1 MDEHI
6 FKMRVTKWEEG
17 AASLHGSYDDLSP
30 QEQNAFNT
38 LYNLWRN
45 AAFSDDLKN
54 RVERQVKLLS
64 DSDKLHNNNRDIVLA
79 SKNFRSMSRELYGTD
94 VATLRQFVAYMKNKC
109 GGPVRNNNRPQ
120 PTSSP
125 RPATNNRPQPTSSPR
140 PVTNNRPQP
149 TSSPRPVTN
158 NRPQPTS
165 SPRPVTNNRPQPT
178 SSPRPVTNNRPQ
190 PTSSP
195 RPVTNNRPQPT
206 SSPRPVTNNRPQPT
220 TNHSFRPTGNSGH
233 GGDGN
238 DGTHFSRDMI
248 GYAVGVMLLIGICV
262 AMAAGWS
269 HATAPK
275 PYDYAKWLRT
285 EWNGETGGMPTTL
298 IVDTVC
304 GDSVEARLMISKAGG
319 LVKENL
325 KGSLEIASEGCY
337 VYLRNSDPQTNDSSV
352 IRLLVAQEA
361 VRMGGSVQTSDST
374 SLAMSLLRAGSK
386 EKVKVQAGTS
396 QPKQS
401 KKNRKSQRTRKT
413 DNSNGSYSSSS
424 STNTSSASH
433 SVRNKPTEEAQPA
446 ASEPSQPDPS
456 KGGFRLEVIKKE

>member
-17 AASLHGSYDDLSP
+17 AASLKGSFDDLSP
-30 QEQNAFNT
+30 QEQNAFDT

-125 RPATNNRPQPTSSPR
+125 RPATNNRPQPTSPPR
-140 PVTNNRPQP
+140 PATNNRPH
-149 TSSPRPVTN
+149 
-158 NRPQPTS
+158 
-165 SPRPVTNNRPQPT
+165 
-178 SSPRPVTNNRPQ
+178 
-190 PTSSP
+190 
-195 RPVTNNRPQPT
+195 
-206 SSPRPVTNNRPQPT
+206 PT
-220 TNHSFRPTGNSGH
+220 TNHSSRPTGNSGH

-238 DGTHFSRDMI
+238 DGTRFSRDMI
-248 GYAVGVMLLIGICV
+248 GYAVGVILLIGICV

-337 VYLRNSDPQTNDSSV
+337 VYLRNSDPQANDSSV

-374 SLAMSLLRAGSK
+374 SLAMSLLRAGSN
-386 EKVKVQAGTS
+386 EKVDVQTVIS
-396 QPKQS
+396 KPKQS

>member
-140 PVTNNRPQP
+140 PA
-149 TSSPRPVTN
+149 
-158 NRPQPTS
+158 
-165 SPRPVTNNRPQPT
+165 
-178 SSPRPVTNNRPQ
+178 TNNRPQ

-424 STNTSSASH
+424 STNTRSTSQ

>member
-125 RPATNNRPQPTSSPR
+125 RP
-140 PVTNNRPQP
+140 
-149 TSSPRPVTN
+149 
-158 NRPQPTS
+158 
-165 SPRPVTNNRPQPT
+165 
-178 SSPRPVTNNRPQ
+178 VTNNRPQ

-238 DGTHFSRDMI
+238 DDTHFSRDMI

-401 KKNRKSQRTRKT
+401 KKNRKSRSTRKS
-413 DNSNGSYSSSS
+413 DSSNGSYSSSS
-424 STNTSSASH
+424 STNTRSTSH

>member
-149 TSSPRPVTN
+149 T
-158 NRPQPTS
+158 
-165 SPRPVTNNRPQPT
+165 
-178 SSPRPVTNNRPQ
+178 
-190 PTSSP
+190 
-195 RPVTNNRPQPT
+195 
-206 SSPRPVTNNRPQPT
+206 

-337 VYLRNSDPQTNDSSV
+337 VYLRNSDPQANDSSV

-374 SLAMSLLRAGSK
+374 SLAMSLLRAGSN
-386 EKVKVQAGTS
+386 EKVDVQTVIS
-396 QPKQS
+396 KPKQS
-401 KKNRKSQRTRKT
+401 KKNRKSRSTRKT

>member
-30 QEQNAFNT
+30 QEQNAFDT

-64 DSDKLHNNNRDIVLA
+64 DSDKLHNNNRDIVQA

-109 GGPVRNNNRPQ
+109 GGPVRNNNNRPQ
-120 PTSSP
+120 PTSPP
-125 RPATNNRPQPTSSPR
+125 RPATNNRPQPI
-140 PVTNNRPQP
+140 
-149 TSSPRPVTN
+149 
-158 NRPQPTS
+158 
-165 SPRPVTNNRPQPT
+165 
-178 SSPRPVTNNRPQ
+178 
-190 PTSSP
+190 SSP

-298 IVDTVC
+298 IVDTVY

-374 SLAMSLLRAGSK
+374 SLAMSLLRAGRK

-401 KKNRKSQRTRKT
+401 KKNRKSRSTRKT

>member
-30 QEQNAFNT
+30 QEQNAFDT

-125 RPATNNRPQPTSSPR
+125 RP
-140 PVTNNRPQP
+140 
-149 TSSPRPVTN
+149 
-158 NRPQPTS
+158 
-165 SPRPVTNNRPQPT
+165 
-178 SSPRPVTNNRPQ
+178 
-190 PTSSP
+190 
-195 RPVTNNRPQPT
+195 
-206 SSPRPVTNNRPQPT
+206 VTNNRPQPT
-220 TNHSFRPTGNSGH
+220 TNHSSRPTGNSGH

-374 SLAMSLLRAGSK
+374 SLAISLLRAGSK
-386 EKVKVQAGTS
+386 EKVDVQAGTS

-401 KKNRKSQRTRKT
+401 KKNRKSRSTRKT

-424 STNTSSASH
+424 STNTRSTSH
-433 SVRNKPTEEAQPA
+433 SVRNKPTEEAQPT

>member
-17 AASLHGSYDDLSP
+17 AASLEGSYDDLSP

-94 VATLRQFVAYMKNKC
+94 EATLRQFVAYMKNKC

-120 PTSSP
+120 PANSSP
-125 RPATNNRPQPTSSPR
+125 RPTPPPNSSSRPTPAANNRPH
-140 PVTNNRPQP
+140 
-149 TSSPRPVTN
+149 
-158 NRPQPTS
+158 
-165 SPRPVTNNRPQPT
+165 
-178 SSPRPVTNNRPQ
+178 
-190 PTSSP
+190 
-195 RPVTNNRPQPT
+195 
-206 SSPRPVTNNRPQPT
+206 PT
-220 TNHSFRPTGNSGH
+220 TGPSSRPTGNGGHRDSGPRIR
-233 GGDGN
+233 
-238 DGTHFSRDMI
+238 FSRDMI
-248 GYAVGVMLLIGICV
+248 GYAVGVILLIGICV

-275 PYDYAKWLRT
+275 PYDYAKWLRM

-337 VYLRNSDPQTNDSSV
+337 VYLRNSDSQANDSSV

-386 EKVKVQAGTS
+386 EKVDVQTVIS
-396 QPKQS
+396 KPKQS
-401 KKNRKSQRTRKT
+401 KKNRKLRSTRKS
-413 DNSNGSYSSSS
+413 DSSNGSYSSSS
-424 STNTSSASH
+424 STNTRSASH

>member
-17 AASLHGSYDDLSP
+17 AASLEGSYDDLSP

-38 LYNLWRN
+38 LCNLWRN

-94 VATLRQFVAYMKNKC
+94 EATLRQFVAYMKNKC

-125 RPATNNRPQPTSSPR
+125 RPATNNRPQPTSSPH
-140 PVTNNRPQP
+140 PATNNRPH
-149 TSSPRPVTN
+149 
-158 NRPQPTS
+158 
-165 SPRPVTNNRPQPT
+165 
-178 SSPRPVTNNRPQ
+178 
-190 PTSSP
+190 
-195 RPVTNNRPQPT
+195 
-206 SSPRPVTNNRPQPT
+206 PT
-220 TNHSFRPTGNSGH
+220 TNHSSRPTGNSGH

-238 DGTHFSRDMI
+238 DGTRFSRDMI

-386 EKVKVQAGTS
+386 EKVDVQTVIS
-396 QPKQS
+396 KPKQS
-401 KKNRKSQRTRKT
+401 KKNRKSRSTRKT

-424 STNTSSASH
+424 STNTRSASH
-433 SVRNKPTEEAQPA
+433 SVRNKPTEEAQPT

>member
-17 AASLHGSYDDLSP
+17 AASLEGSYDDLSP

-94 VATLRQFVAYMKNKC
+94 EATLRQFVAYMKNKC

-125 RPATNNRPQPTSSPR
+125 RP
-140 PVTNNRPQP
+140 VTNNRPQP
-149 TSSPRPVTN
+149 TSSPRPATN
-158 NRPQPTS
+158 NRPHTTTGPS
-165 SPRPVTNNRPQPT
+165 S
-178 SSPRPVTNNRPQ
+178 
-190 PTSSP
+190 
-195 RPVTNNRPQPT
+195 
-206 SSPRPVTNNRPQPT
+206 
-220 TNHSFRPTGNSGH
+220 RPTGNGGHRDSGPRIRF
-233 GGDGN
+233 D
-238 DGTHFSRDMI
+238 RDMI
-248 GYAVGVMLLIGICV
+248 GYAVGVILLIGICV

-374 SLAMSLLRAGSK
+374 SLAMSLLRAGSN
-386 EKVKVQAGTS
+386 EKVDVQTVIS
-396 QPKQS
+396 KPKQS
-401 KKNRKSQRTRKT
+401 KKNRKSRSTRKT

>member
-30 QEQNAFNT
+30 QEQNAFET

-94 VATLRQFVAYMKNKC
+94 EATLRQFVAYMKNKC
-109 GGPVRNNNRPQ
+109 GGPVRNN
-120 PTSSP
+120 
-125 RPATNNRPQPTSSPR
+125 
-140 PVTNNRPQP
+140 
-149 TSSPRPVTN
+149 
-158 NRPQPTS
+158 
-165 SPRPVTNNRPQPT
+165 
-178 SSPRPVTNNRPQ
+178 NNRPQ

-238 DGTHFSRDMI
+238 DGTRFSRDMI
-248 GYAVGVMLLIGICV
+248 GYAVGVILLIGICV

-374 SLAMSLLRAGSK
+374 SLAMSLLRAGSN
-386 EKVKVQAGTS
+386 EKVDVQTVIS
-396 QPKQS
+396 KPKQS
-401 KKNRKSQRTRKT
+401 KKNRKSRSTRKT
-413 DNSNGSYSSSS
+413 DSSNGSYSSSS
-424 STNTSSASH
+424 STNTRSTSH

>member
-94 VATLRQFVAYMKNKC
+94 EATLRQFVAYMKNKC
-109 GGPVRNNNRPQ
+109 GGPVRNNNRP
-120 PTSSP
+120 
-125 RPATNNRPQPTSSPR
+125 RPATAATSSPR

-165 SPRPVTNNRPQPT
+165 SPRPATNNRPQHT
-178 SSPRPVTNNRPQ
+178 M
-190 PTSSP
+190 
-195 RPVTNNRPQPT
+195 
-206 SSPRPVTNNRPQPT
+206 
-220 TNHSFRPTGNSGH
+220 NHSSRPTGNSGH

-238 DGTHFSRDMI
+238 DGTRFSRDMI

-337 VYLRNSDPQTNDSSV
+337 VYLRNSDSQANDSSV

-386 EKVKVQAGTS
+386 EKVDVQTVIS
-396 QPKQS
+396 KPKQS
-401 KKNRKSQRTRKT
+401 KKNRKSRSTRKS
-413 DNSNGSYSSSS
+413 DSSNGSYSSSS
-424 STNTSSASH
+424 STNTRSASH

>member
-109 GGPVRNNNRPQ
+109 GGPVRNNN
-120 PTSSP
+120 
-125 RPATNNRPQPTSSPR
+125 
-140 PVTNNRPQP
+140 
-149 TSSPRPVTN
+149 
-158 NRPQPTS
+158 
-165 SPRPVTNNRPQPT
+165 
-178 SSPRPVTNNRPQ
+178 
-190 PTSSP
+190 
-195 RPVTNNRPQPT
+195 NRPQPT

-233 GGDGN
+233 VGDGN

-374 SLAMSLLRAGSK
+374 SLAM
-386 EKVKVQAGTS
+386 
-396 QPKQS
+396 
-401 KKNRKSQRTRKT
+401 
-413 DNSNGSYSSSS
+413 
-424 STNTSSASH
+424 
-433 SVRNKPTEEAQPA
+433 
-446 ASEPSQPDPS
+446 
-456 KGGFRLEVIKKE
+456 

>member
-45 AAFSDDLKN
+45 AAFGDDLKN

-109 GGPVRNNNRPQ
+109 GGPVRNN
-120 PTSSP
+120 
-125 RPATNNRPQPTSSPR
+125 
-140 PVTNNRPQP
+140 
-149 TSSPRPVTN
+149 
-158 NRPQPTS
+158 
-165 SPRPVTNNRPQPT
+165 
-178 SSPRPVTNNRPQ
+178 
-190 PTSSP
+190 
-195 RPVTNNRPQPT
+195 NNRPQPT

-401 KKNRKSQRTRKT
+401 KKNRKSRSTRKT

>member
-109 GGPVRNNNRPQ
+109 GGPVRTNNRPQ

-125 RPATNNRPQPTSSPR
+125 RPA
-140 PVTNNRPQP
+140 
-149 TSSPRPVTN
+149 
-158 NRPQPTS
+158 
-165 SPRPVTNNRPQPT
+165 
-178 SSPRPVTNNRPQ
+178 TNNRPQ

-269 HATAPK
+269 HATASK

-285 EWNGETGGMPTTL
+285 EWNGETGGIPTTL

-374 SLAMSLLRAGSK
+374 SLAMSLLRAGSN
-386 EKVKVQAGTS
+386 EKVDVQTVIS
-396 QPKQS
+396 KPKQS
-401 KKNRKSQRTRKT
+401 KKNRKSRSTRKT

-424 STNTSSASH
+424 STNTRSTSQ

>member
-45 AAFSDDLKN
+45 ATFSDDLKN

-109 GGPVRNNNRPQ
+109 GGPVRN
-120 PTSSP
+120 
-125 RPATNNRPQPTSSPR
+125 
-140 PVTNNRPQP
+140 
-149 TSSPRPVTN
+149 
-158 NRPQPTS
+158 
-165 SPRPVTNNRPQPT
+165 NNRPQPT

>member
-109 GGPVRNNNRPQ
+109 GGPVRNNN
-120 PTSSP
+120 
-125 RPATNNRPQPTSSPR
+125 
-140 PVTNNRPQP
+140 
-149 TSSPRPVTN
+149 
-158 NRPQPTS
+158 
-165 SPRPVTNNRPQPT
+165 
-178 SSPRPVTNNRPQ
+178 
-190 PTSSP
+190 
-195 RPVTNNRPQPT
+195 NRPQPT

-220 TNHSFRPTGNSGH
+220 TNHSVRPTGNSGH

>member
-125 RPATNNRPQPTSSPR
+125 RPA
-140 PVTNNRPQP
+140 
-149 TSSPRPVTN
+149 
-158 NRPQPTS
+158 
-165 SPRPVTNNRPQPT
+165 
-178 SSPRPVTNNRPQ
+178 
-190 PTSSP
+190 
-195 RPVTNNRPQPT
+195 TNNRPQPT

-386 EKVKVQAGTS
+386 EKVDVQTVIS
-396 QPKQS
+396 KPKQS
-401 KKNRKSQRTRKT
+401 KKNRKSRSTRKT

-424 STNTSSASH
+424 STNTRSTSH

>member
-125 RPATNNRPQPTSSPR
+125 RP
-140 PVTNNRPQP
+140 
-149 TSSPRPVTN
+149 
-158 NRPQPTS
+158 
-165 SPRPVTNNRPQPT
+165 
-178 SSPRPVTNNRPQ
+178 
-190 PTSSP
+190 
-195 RPVTNNRPQPT
+195 VTNNRPQPT

-298 IVDTVC
+298 IVDTVR

-386 EKVKVQAGTS
+386 EKVKVQAGAS

-401 KKNRKSQRTRKT
+401 KKNRKSRSTRKT

-424 STNTSSASH
+424 STNTRSTSQ

>member
-30 QEQNAFNT
+30 QEQNAFDT

-120 PTSSP
+120 PTSPP
-125 RPATNNRPQPTSSPR
+125 RPA
-140 PVTNNRPQP
+140 
-149 TSSPRPVTN
+149 
-158 NRPQPTS
+158 
-165 SPRPVTNNRPQPT
+165 
-178 SSPRPVTNNRPQ
+178 TNNRPQ

-238 DGTHFSRDMI
+238 DDTHFSRDMI
-248 GYAVGVMLLIGICV
+248 GYAVGVILLIGICV

-298 IVDTVC
+298 IVDTVY

-374 SLAMSLLRAGSK
+374 SLAMSLLRAGSN
-386 EKVKVQAGTS
+386 EKVDVQTVIS
-396 QPKQS
+396 KPKQS
-401 KKNRKSQRTRKT
+401 KKNRKSRSTRKT

>member
-125 RPATNNRPQPTSSPR
+125 RP
-140 PVTNNRPQP
+140 
-149 TSSPRPVTN
+149 
-158 NRPQPTS
+158 
-165 SPRPVTNNRPQPT
+165 
-178 SSPRPVTNNRPQ
+178 
-190 PTSSP
+190 
-195 RPVTNNRPQPT
+195 VTNNRPQPT

-238 DGTHFSRDMI
+238 DGTRFRRDMI

-298 IVDTVC
+298 IVDTVY

-374 SLAMSLLRAGSK
+374 SLAMSLLRAGSN
-386 EKVKVQAGTS
+386 EKVDVQTVIS
-396 QPKQS
+396 KPKQS

-433 SVRNKPTEEAQPA
+433 SVRNKPTEEAQPV

>member
-17 AASLHGSYDDLSP
+17 AASLNGSYDDLSP

-94 VATLRQFVAYMKNKC
+94 EATLRQFVAYMKNKC

-125 RPATNNRPQPTSSPR
+125 RPVTNNRPQPTSSPRPATNNRPQPTSSPR
-140 PVTNNRPQP
+140 PA
-149 TSSPRPVTN
+149 
-158 NRPQPTS
+158 
-165 SPRPVTNNRPQPT
+165 
-178 SSPRPVTNNRPQ
+178 
-190 PTSSP
+190 
-195 RPVTNNRPQPT
+195 
-206 SSPRPVTNNRPQPT
+206 TNNRPQPT
-220 TNHSFRPTGNSGH
+220 TGPSSRPTGNGGHRDSGPRIRF
-233 GGDGN
+233 D
-238 DGTHFSRDMI
+238 RDMI
-248 GYAVGVMLLIGICV
+248 GYAVGVILLIGICV

-374 SLAMSLLRAGSK
+374 SLAMSLLRAGSN

-401 KKNRKSQRTRKT
+401 KKNSKSRSTRKS
-413 DNSNGSYSSSS
+413 DSSNGSYSSSS
-424 STNTSSASH
+424 STNTRSTSH

>member
-1 MDEHI
+1 
-6 FKMRVTKWEEG
+6 MRVTKWEEG

-30 QEQNAFNT
+30 QEQNAFET

-94 VATLRQFVAYMKNKC
+94 EATLRQFVAYMKNKC
-109 GGPVRNNNRPQ
+109 GGPVRNNNNRPQ

-125 RPATNNRPQPTSSPR
+125 RPA
-140 PVTNNRPQP
+140 
-149 TSSPRPVTN
+149 
-158 NRPQPTS
+158 
-165 SPRPVTNNRPQPT
+165 
-178 SSPRPVTNNRPQ
+178 
-190 PTSSP
+190 
-195 RPVTNNRPQPT
+195 
-206 SSPRPVTNNRPQPT
+206 TNNRPQPT

-238 DGTHFSRDMI
+238 DGTRFSRDMI
-248 GYAVGVMLLIGICV
+248 GYAVGVILLIGICV

-275 PYDYAKWLRT
+275 PYDYAKWLRM

-298 IVDTVC
+298 IVDTVR

-337 VYLRNSDPQTNDSSV
+337 VYLRNSDPQANDSSV

-386 EKVKVQAGTS
+386 EKVDVQTVIS
-396 QPKQS
+396 KPKQS
-401 KKNRKSQRTRKT
+401 KKNRKSHRTRKT
-413 DNSNGSYSSSS
+413 ESSNGSYSSSS
-424 STNTSSASH
+424 STNTRSTSH
-433 SVRNKPTEEAQPA
+433 SVRNKPTEEARPA

>member
-109 GGPVRNNNRPQ
+109 GGPVRTNNRPQ

-125 RPATNNRPQPTSSPR
+125 RPA
-140 PVTNNRPQP
+140 
-149 TSSPRPVTN
+149 
-158 NRPQPTS
+158 
-165 SPRPVTNNRPQPT
+165 
-178 SSPRPVTNNRPQ
+178 
-190 PTSSP
+190 
-195 RPVTNNRPQPT
+195 TNNRPQPT

-401 KKNRKSQRTRKT
+401 KKNRKSQRTRET

>member
-17 AASLHGSYDDLSP
+17 AASLKGSFDDLSP
-30 QEQNAFNT
+30 QEQNAFDT
-38 LYNLWRN
+38 LCNLWRN

-94 VATLRQFVAYMKNKC
+94 EATLRQFVAYMKNKC

-125 RPATNNRPQPTSSPR
+125 RPI
-140 PVTNNRPQP
+140 
-149 TSSPRPVTN
+149 
-158 NRPQPTS
+158 
-165 SPRPVTNNRPQPT
+165 
-178 SSPRPVTNNRPQ
+178 
-190 PTSSP
+190 
-195 RPVTNNRPQPT
+195 
-206 SSPRPVTNNRPQPT
+206 TNNRPQPT
-220 TNHSFRPTGNSGH
+220 TSHSSRPTGNSGH

-298 IVDTVC
+298 IVDTVR

-337 VYLRNSDPQTNDSSV
+337 VYLRNSDPQANDSSV

-386 EKVKVQAGTS
+386 EKVDVQTVIS
-396 QPKQS
+396 KPKQS
-401 KKNRKSQRTRKT
+401 KKNRKSRSTRKS

-424 STNTSSASH
+424 STNTRSTSH

>member
-45 AAFSDDLKN
+45 ATFSDDLKN

-94 VATLRQFVAYMKNKC
+94 EATLRQFVAYMKNKC
-109 GGPVRNNNRPQ
+109 GGPVRNNNNRPQ

-125 RPATNNRPQPTSSPR
+125 RPA
-140 PVTNNRPQP
+140 
-149 TSSPRPVTN
+149 
-158 NRPQPTS
+158 
-165 SPRPVTNNRPQPT
+165 
-178 SSPRPVTNNRPQ
+178 
-190 PTSSP
+190 
-195 RPVTNNRPQPT
+195 
-206 SSPRPVTNNRPQPT
+206 TNNRPQPT

-238 DGTHFSRDMI
+238 DGTRFSRDMI
-248 GYAVGVMLLIGICV
+248 GYAVGVILLIGICV

-298 IVDTVC
+298 IVDTVR

-337 VYLRNSDPQTNDSSV
+337 VYLRNSDPQANDSSV

-386 EKVKVQAGTS
+386 EKVDVQTVIS
-396 QPKQS
+396 KPKQS
-401 KKNRKSQRTRKT
+401 KKNRKSHRTRKT
-413 DNSNGSYSSSS
+413 ESSNGSYSSSS
-424 STNTSSASH
+424 STNTRSTSH

>member
-30 QEQNAFNT
+30 QEQNAFDT

-125 RPATNNRPQPTSSPR
+125 RPVTNNRPQPTSSHR

-149 TSSPRPVTN
+149 TSSPRPATN
-158 NRPQPTS
+158 NRPH
-165 SPRPVTNNRPQPT
+165 
-178 SSPRPVTNNRPQ
+178 
-190 PTSSP
+190 
-195 RPVTNNRPQPT
+195 
-206 SSPRPVTNNRPQPT
+206 PT
-220 TNHSFRPTGNSGH
+220 TNHSSRPTGNSGH

-238 DGTHFSRDMI
+238 DGTRFSRDMI
-248 GYAVGVMLLIGICV
+248 GYAVGVILLIGICV

-298 IVDTVC
+298 IVDTVR

-337 VYLRNSDPQTNDSSV
+337 VYLRNSDPQANDSSV

-386 EKVKVQAGTS
+386 EKVDVQTVIS
-396 QPKQS
+396 KPKQS
-401 KKNRKSQRTRKT
+401 KKNSKSRSTRKS
-413 DNSNGSYSSSS
+413 DSSNGSYSSSS
-424 STNTSSASH
+424 STNTRSTSH

>member
-6 FKMRVTKWEEG
+6 FKMRITKWEEG

-125 RPATNNRPQPTSSPR
+125 RPA
-140 PVTNNRPQP
+140 
-149 TSSPRPVTN
+149 
-158 NRPQPTS
+158 
-165 SPRPVTNNRPQPT
+165 
-178 SSPRPVTNNRPQ
+178 
-190 PTSSP
+190 
-195 RPVTNNRPQPT
+195 TNNRPQPT

>member
-109 GGPVRNNNRPQ
+109 GGPVR
-120 PTSSP
+120 
-125 RPATNNRPQPTSSPR
+125 TNNRPQPTSSH
-140 PVTNNRPQP
+140 
-149 TSSPRPVTN
+149 
-158 NRPQPTS
+158 
-165 SPRPVTNNRPQPT
+165 
-178 SSPRPVTNNRPQ
+178 
-190 PTSSP
+190 
-195 RPVTNNRPQPT
+195 
-206 SSPRPVTNNRPQPT
+206 RPVTNNRPQPT

>member
-125 RPATNNRPQPTSSPR
+125 RP
-140 PVTNNRPQP
+140 VTNNRPQP
-149 TSSPRPVTN
+149 TSSSRPVTN
-158 NRPQPTS
+158 NRPQPM
-165 SPRPVTNNRPQPT
+165 
-178 SSPRPVTNNRPQ
+178 
-190 PTSSP
+190 
-195 RPVTNNRPQPT
+195 
-206 SSPRPVTNNRPQPT
+206 

-298 IVDTVC
+298 IVDTVY

-401 KKNRKSQRTRKT
+401 KKNRKSRSTRKT

>member
-109 GGPVRNNNRPQ
+109 GGPVR
-120 PTSSP
+120 
-125 RPATNNRPQPTSSPR
+125 
-140 PVTNNRPQP
+140 
-149 TSSPRPVTN
+149 
-158 NRPQPTS
+158 
-165 SPRPVTNNRPQPT
+165 
-178 SSPRPVTNNRPQ
+178 
-190 PTSSP
+190 
-195 RPVTNNRPQPT
+195 TNNRPQPT

-433 SVRNKPTEEAQPA
+433 SVRNKLTEEAQPA

>member
-45 AAFSDDLKN
+45 ATFSDDLKN

-125 RPATNNRPQPTSSPR
+125 RPA
-140 PVTNNRPQP
+140 
-149 TSSPRPVTN
+149 
-158 NRPQPTS
+158 
-165 SPRPVTNNRPQPT
+165 
-178 SSPRPVTNNRPQ
+178 
-190 PTSSP
+190 
-195 RPVTNNRPQPT
+195 TNNRPQPT

-352 IRLLVAQEA
+352 IRLLVAPEA

>member
-1 MDEHI
+1 
-6 FKMRVTKWEEG
+6 
-17 AASLHGSYDDLSP
+17 
-30 QEQNAFNT
+30 
-38 LYNLWRN
+38 
-45 AAFSDDLKN
+45 
-54 RVERQVKLLS
+54 
-64 DSDKLHNNNRDIVLA
+64 
-79 SKNFRSMSRELYGTD
+79 
-94 VATLRQFVAYMKNKC
+94 
-109 GGPVRNNNRPQ
+109 
-120 PTSSP
+120 
-125 RPATNNRPQPTSSPR
+125 
-140 PVTNNRPQP
+140 
-149 TSSPRPVTN
+149 
-158 NRPQPTS
+158 
-165 SPRPVTNNRPQPT
+165 
-178 SSPRPVTNNRPQ
+178 
-190 PTSSP
+190 
-195 RPVTNNRPQPT
+195 
-206 SSPRPVTNNRPQPT
+206 
-220 TNHSFRPTGNSGH
+220 
-233 GGDGN
+233 
-238 DGTHFSRDMI
+238 MI

-298 IVDTVC
+298 IVDTVY

-386 EKVKVQAGTS
+386 EKVDVQTVIS
-396 QPKQS
+396 KPKQS
-401 KKNRKSQRTRKT
+401 KKNRKSRSTRKT

-433 SVRNKPTEEAQPA
+433 PVRNKPTEEAQPA
-446 ASEPSQPDPS
+446 ASEPSQSDPS

>member
-17 AASLHGSYDDLSP
+17 AASLEGSYDDLSP

-38 LYNLWRN
+38 LCNLWRN

-94 VATLRQFVAYMKNKC
+94 EATLRQFVAYMKNKC

-125 RPATNNRPQPTSSPR
+125 RPATNNRPQPTSSPH
-140 PVTNNRPQP
+140 PATNNRPH
-149 TSSPRPVTN
+149 
-158 NRPQPTS
+158 
-165 SPRPVTNNRPQPT
+165 
-178 SSPRPVTNNRPQ
+178 
-190 PTSSP
+190 
-195 RPVTNNRPQPT
+195 
-206 SSPRPVTNNRPQPT
+206 PT

>member
-6 FKMRVTKWEEG
+6 FKMRVMKWEEG
-17 AASLHGSYDDLSP
+17 AASLKGSYDDLSP
-30 QEQNAFNT
+30 QEQNAFDT

-45 AAFSDDLKN
+45 VAFSDDLKN

-79 SKNFRSMSRELYGTD
+79 SKNFRSMSRELYGSDET
-94 VATLRQFVAYMKNKC
+94 TLRQFVAYMKNKC
-109 GGPVRNNNRPQ
+109 GGPVRQ
-120 PTSSP
+120 PNGNTSSNTHTQTTSNSTS
-125 RPATNNRPQPTSSPR
+125 RPPMGASRPNPSGTSR
-140 PVTNNRPQP
+140 PPMGASRPNP
-149 TSSPRPVTN
+149 SGTSRPPMGAS
-158 NRPQPTS
+158 RPNPSGTS
-165 SPRPVTNNRPQPT
+165 RPYTT
-178 SSPRPVTNNRPQ
+178 SH
-190 PTSSP
+190 SS
-195 RPVTNNRPQPT
+195 
-206 SSPRPVTNNRPQPT
+206 
-220 TNHSFRPTGNSGH
+220 RPTGNGGH
-233 GGDGN
+233 GGGSH
-238 DGTHFSRDMI
+238 GIRFSRNMI

-262 AMAAGWS
+262 AMAAVWS

-298 IVDTVC
+298 IVDTVR
-304 GDSVEARLMISKAGG
+304 GDSVEARLMISRAGG

-337 VYLRNSDPQTNDSSV
+337 VYLRNSDSQANDSSV

-374 SLAMSLLRAGSK
+374 SLAMTLLRAGSK
-386 EKVKVQAGTS
+386 EKVDVQTVIS
-396 QPKQS
+396 KPKQS
-401 KKNRKSQRTRKT
+401 KKNRKSRSTRKS
-413 DNSNGSYSSSS
+413 DSSNGSYSSSS
-424 STNTSSASH
+424 STNTSSASQ

>member
-140 PVTNNRPQP
+140 PA
-149 TSSPRPVTN
+149 
-158 NRPQPTS
+158 
-165 SPRPVTNNRPQPT
+165 
-178 SSPRPVTNNRPQ
+178 
-190 PTSSP
+190 
-195 RPVTNNRPQPT
+195 TNNRPQPT

>member
-30 QEQNAFNT
+30 QEQNAFDT

-109 GGPVRNNNRPQ
+109 GGPVRNNNNRPQ

-125 RPATNNRPQPTSSPR
+125 RPA
-140 PVTNNRPQP
+140 
-149 TSSPRPVTN
+149 
-158 NRPQPTS
+158 
-165 SPRPVTNNRPQPT
+165 
-178 SSPRPVTNNRPQ
+178 
-190 PTSSP
+190 
-195 RPVTNNRPQPT
+195 TNNRPQPT

-285 EWNGETGGMPTTL
+285 EWNGETGGIPTTL

-386 EKVKVQAGTS
+386 EKVDVQTVIS
-396 QPKQS
+396 KPKQS
-401 KKNRKSQRTRKT
+401 KKNRKSRSTRKT

>member
-109 GGPVRNNNRPQ
+109 GGPVR
-120 PTSSP
+120 
-125 RPATNNRPQPTSSPR
+125 
-140 PVTNNRPQP
+140 
-149 TSSPRPVTN
+149 
-158 NRPQPTS
+158 
-165 SPRPVTNNRPQPT
+165 
-178 SSPRPVTNNRPQ
+178 
-190 PTSSP
+190 
-195 RPVTNNRPQPT
+195 TNNRPQPT

-401 KKNRKSQRTRKT
+401 KKNRKSQRTHKT

>member
-17 AASLHGSYDDLSP
+17 AASLKGSFDDLSP
-30 QEQNAFNT
+30 QEQNAFDT

-94 VATLRQFVAYMKNKC
+94 EATLRQFVAYMKNKC
-109 GGPVRNNNRPQ
+109 GGPVRNN
-120 PTSSP
+120 
-125 RPATNNRPQPTSSPR
+125 NNRPQPTSSPR

-149 TSSPRPVTN
+149 TSSPRPA
-158 NRPQPTS
+158 
-165 SPRPVTNNRPQPT
+165 
-178 SSPRPVTNNRPQ
+178 
-190 PTSSP
+190 
-195 RPVTNNRPQPT
+195 
-206 SSPRPVTNNRPQPT
+206 TNNRPQPT
-220 TNHSFRPTGNSGH
+220 TNHSSRPTGNSGH

-238 DGTHFSRDMI
+238 DGTRFSRDMI
-248 GYAVGVMLLIGICV
+248 GYAVGVILLIGICV
-262 AMAAGWS
+262 AMAAGWL

-374 SLAMSLLRAGSK
+374 SLAMSLLRAGSN
-386 EKVKVQAGTS
+386 EKVDVQTVIS
-396 QPKQS
+396 KPKQS
-401 KKNRKSQRTRKT
+401 KKNRKSRSTRKT

-424 STNTSSASH
+424 STNTRSTSH

>member
-17 AASLHGSYDDLSP
+17 AASLNGSYDDLSP

-109 GGPVRNNNRPQ
+109 GGPVRNNN
-120 PTSSP
+120 
-125 RPATNNRPQPTSSPR
+125 NRPQPTSSSR

-149 TSSPRPVTN
+149 TM
-158 NRPQPTS
+158 
-165 SPRPVTNNRPQPT
+165 
-178 SSPRPVTNNRPQ
+178 
-190 PTSSP
+190 
-195 RPVTNNRPQPT
+195 
-206 SSPRPVTNNRPQPT
+206 
-220 TNHSFRPTGNSGH
+220 NHSFRPTGNSGH

-238 DGTHFSRDMI
+238 DGTRFSRDMI
-248 GYAVGVMLLIGICV
+248 GYAVGVILLIGICV

-337 VYLRNSDPQTNDSSV
+337 VYLRNSDSQANDSSV

-374 SLAMSLLRAGSK
+374 SLAMTLLRSGSK
-386 EKVKVQAGTS
+386 EKVDVQTVIS
-396 QPKQS
+396 KPKQS
-401 KKNRKSQRTRKT
+401 KKNRKSRSTRKS
-413 DNSNGSYSSSS
+413 DSSNGSYSSSS
-424 STNTSSASH
+424 STNTRSASH

>member
-17 AASLHGSYDDLSP
+17 AASLNGSYDDLSP
-30 QEQNAFNT
+30 QEQNAFDT
-38 LYNLWRN
+38 LCNLWRN

-109 GGPVRNNNRPQ
+109 GGPVRNNNNRPQPTSSPRPATNNIPQ

-125 RPATNNRPQPTSSPR
+125 RPATNNRPQPT
-140 PVTNNRPQP
+140 
-149 TSSPRPVTN
+149 
-158 NRPQPTS
+158 
-165 SPRPVTNNRPQPT
+165 
-178 SSPRPVTNNRPQ
+178 
-190 PTSSP
+190 
-195 RPVTNNRPQPT
+195 
-206 SSPRPVTNNRPQPT
+206 
-220 TNHSFRPTGNSGH
+220 TNHSFRPMGNSGH

-238 DGTHFSRDMI
+238 DGTRFSRDMI
-248 GYAVGVMLLIGICV
+248 GYAVGVILLIGICV

-386 EKVKVQAGTS
+386 EKVDVQTVIS
-396 QPKQS
+396 KPKQS
-401 KKNRKSQRTRKT
+401 KKNSKSRSTRKS
-413 DNSNGSYSSSS
+413 DSSNGSYSSSS
-424 STNTSSASH
+424 STNTRSASQ